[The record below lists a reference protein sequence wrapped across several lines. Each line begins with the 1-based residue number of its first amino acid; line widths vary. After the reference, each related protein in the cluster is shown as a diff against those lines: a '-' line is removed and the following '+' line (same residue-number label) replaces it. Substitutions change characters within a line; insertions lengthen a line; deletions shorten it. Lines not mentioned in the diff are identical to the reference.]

1 MKRLSHKQ
9 FQTLVPK
16 LREKE
21 FYKEQKQRPI
31 LWQEYTLAQI
41 EDAKASLVFIR
52 DSVDHC
58 HSLNLEG
65 QVGKPLTDPKVL
77 AKAILLC
84 ELLGLPERQA
94 QGWLEILGPFLG
106 IYVPLDDWVIGEAYN
121 YPEVAYIL
129 KQVFDQSKKVSNWEI
144 YLLITYVLM
153 LLPRLPRLQPQHRHR
168 RPLRRRRR

>member
-129 KQVFDQSKKVSNWEI
+129 KQVFDQSKTSDKILSGDGTWLEVSRKQNYESQKKEEI
-144 YLLITYVLM
+144 YL
-153 LLPRLPRLQPQHRHR
+153 
-168 RPLRRRRR
+168 